1 MKVTKIVGEDY
12 TDLGVKA
19 LFGVSCYRC
28 RVKGPLAWDFIN
40 LTIWYRR
47 NVVEYFS
54 AKILRRCG
62 LKRIK
67 LYLQEL
73 AFRNCTNH
81 FILLQYSCG
90 IYSKINLKNHF
101 NVGVFLLLS
110 FSKPILCGS
119 SSNRVLSSTMF
130 WILIHFPIMQKTS
143 ARCTKPCIME
153 QE

>member
-1 MKVTKIVGEDY
+1 MLE
-12 TDLGVKA
+12 
-19 LFGVSCYRC
+19 
-28 RVKGPLAWDFIN
+28 
-40 LTIWYRR
+40 
-47 NVVEYFS
+47 
-54 AKILRRCG
+54 
-62 LKRIK
+62 RIK
-67 LYLQEL
+67 FNLPEL

-143 ARCTKPCIME
+143 ARCTKHCIME
-153 QE
+153 QEYTLLYDTWYKFEWKLQYLHDWFCQKEHAVIQYYKFLANYKLEDNNIFYQIW